1 MYLIINNVLHF
12 VCPFVCSTTFIY
24 TPFELVTSVYLWYTV
39 FRKDV
44 LFNAKEMYI
53 NLGDDSTVILMF
65 CLFQT
70 MYTQ

>member
-1 MYLIINNVLHF
+1 MSYTLF
-12 VCPFVCSTTFIY
+12 VHLYVALPLFY
-24 TPFELVTSVYLWYTV
+24 TPFELVTSVDLWYTV

-53 NLGDDSTVILMF
+53 NLGDDATVILMF

-70 MYTQ
+70 MYTQFS